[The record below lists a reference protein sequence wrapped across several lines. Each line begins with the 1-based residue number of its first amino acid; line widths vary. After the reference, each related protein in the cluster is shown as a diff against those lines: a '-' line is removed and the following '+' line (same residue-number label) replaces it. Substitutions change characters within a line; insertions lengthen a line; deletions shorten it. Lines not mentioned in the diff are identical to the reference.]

1 MPFNRIDTSIVRRGK
16 RSYFNCFSYGVSTKY
31 FILGI
36 DFSSWCY
43 ILLLCVV
50 KRRGTQI
57 IKKWHFY
64 CLHGTNF
71 GFKWIM
77 IFGPYYGHK
86 NYFRNIIFKWMALSF
101 KTILVNTYQ
110 LFSSYKIFRDNC
122 LQIYQ
127 YIVSSIGIKNNPP
140 T

>member
-1 MPFNRIDTSIVRRGK
+1 MKWFLKSMASIFQQTNFFRSIKSAEFITWCDMPFNRIDSSIVRRGK
-16 RSYFNCFSYGVSTKY
+16 RSYFNCFFYGVSTKC

-36 DFSSWCY
+36 DFSSWCS

-86 NYFRNIIFKWMALSF
+86 NYFRNIIFKRTALSF

-110 LFSSYKIFRDNC
+110 
-122 LQIYQ
+122 
-127 YIVSSIGIKNNPP
+127 
-140 T
+140 